1 MGCTLCLGL
10 FVMLQPSIHTADI
23 LSFPA
28 SSSQCWVCRRG
39 VCRREVYRRGGG
51 CRRGPSQSLFGD
63 KTPFCLGSVL
73 AAPLLNAALER
84 I

>member
-1 MGCTLCLGL
+1 MGCTVCLGL
-10 FVMLQPSIHTADI
+10 FVMLQPSVHTADI
-23 LSFPA
+23 LFFPA

-39 VCRREVYRRGGG
+39 GVQEGGV

>member
-1 MGCTLCLGL
+1 MGCTVCLGL

-23 LSFPA
+23 LFFPA

-39 VCRREVYRRGGG
+39 V